1 MDTVYYDYI
10 LAKEGKP
17 SNDEYGIILTH
28 IDEEIIDIDSD
39 WVGGRSGVLLHV

>member
-1 MDTVYYDYI
+1 MDTAYYDHI

-28 IDEEIIDIDSD
+28 INEEIIDSD
-39 WVGGRSGVLLHV
+39 WGGGQSGVLLHV